1 MELAVIGSA
10 KTLSVSDAVFG
21 REFSEDLVH
30 QVVVA
35 FRNAGRAGTKAQL
48 TRSEVSGTT
57 KKFKKQKGGG
67 ARHGDYRAP
76 IFVGGGVSFA
86 AKPRSFAQ
94 KVNRKMYRAAVCAI
108 ISELNRQGRL
118 KIVDAFDV
126 TEPKTKA
133 LVAKLAEMGV
143 SRPLIVS
150 EEPSEALY
158 LAARNVP
165 YVQVLDAQTIDPV
178 TNAQLTFTDSYTT
191 TNYYSGLPLP
201 STNYMNRVFDNAD
214 FDMPFSLRPQFF
226 LSLDGT
232 TNLGYPPIPLDLSPG
247 EHKVLDFSGTAGT
260 AAWPLCSPG
269 RRLPTSHPIAATART
284 PLMTAARTAGTAFVP
299 GCRRAGKIGA

>member
-76 IFVGGGVSFA
+76 IFIGGGVTFA

-94 KVNRKMYRAAVCAI
+94 KVNRKMYRAALCAI
-108 ISELNRQGRL
+108 ISELARQDRL
-118 KIVDAFDV
+118 KVVDSFDVDA
-126 TEPKTKA
+126 PKTKA
-133 LVAKLAEMGV
+133 LVSKLGEMGV
-143 SRPLIVS
+143 ARPLIVT
-150 EEPSEALY
+150 ENGTENLY
-158 LAARNVP
+158 LAARNLP
-165 YVQVLDAQTIDPV
+165 YVQVRDVQGLDPV
-178 TNAQLTFTDSYTT
+178 ALVGAQ
-191 TNYYSGLPLP
+191 N
-201 STNYMNRVFDNAD
+201 V
-214 FDMPFSLRPQFF
+214 
-226 LSLDGT
+226 
-232 TNLGYPPIPLDLSPG
+232 I
-247 EHKVLDFSGTAGT
+247 
-260 AAWPLCSPG
+260 
-269 RRLPTSHPIAATART
+269 
-284 PLMTAARTAGTAFVP
+284 MTAEAVKKVEEWLA
-299 GCRRAGKIGA
+299 